1 MIGSMIM
8 RLLLALAAFG
18 MVATPVAA
26 QTDPAAR
33 GLAVQAKAVASQAQM
48 LALGRDPLLV
58 TANGDSRIDAIT
70 IDPARLAKNMRSELV
85 WASELTG
92 QRFVIGPTFG
102 KSGDRT
108 DQVLTR
114 MGQVLGTNAG
124 ILYWKAA
131 VNDIAQNYPTATTS
145 GATAAANTIQAA
157 EMARLAGM
165 KVIIALEVGANG
177 LTAAQNQQVQEYNIR
192 MIDYQENAPGVYL
205 SDARSAVMNPIASTT
220 TSAFKSFFSIDGT
233 HSVSRGAFYDA
244 QAGLVPLFNNLLPPR
259 SVFIRSAAELPTNGR
274 WQLLLNPI
282 FATATGGAIDTKA
295 AIATLD
301 GTTGVTLASTNA
313 NPLATMPVGATI
325 SGTGIPAGATI
336 TAQPAGGGAGKYTI
350 SQAATATVSGVNVTI
365 SSIQGTIPSGWTWGT
380 TGQALGTVS
389 TQPDPDGIGNN
400 VTVTCTWV
408 NPGDG
413 CRLFQTVGTSYWSQ
427 GDLLQSVSQVQVTSA
442 STCLAATR
450 LDMLVNGTIGTNG
463 STEVQDGYH
472 ATTTG
477 SLGPDQPYTATL
489 LTRPFTVPAF
499 TSKGYLAA
507 YVYLEGACAGSVTAV
522 IKQVGMRR
530 RLASPNG

>member
-1 MIGSMIM
+1 MIM

-18 MVATPVAA
+18 MVASPVAA
-26 QTDPAAR
+26 QIDPAAR
-33 GLAVQAKAVASQAQM
+33 GLAVQAKAAASQAQT

-58 TANGDSRIDAIT
+58 TAIGDSRIDAIT
-70 IDPARLAKNMRSELV
+70 IDAARNAKNMRSELV

-114 MGQVLGTNAG
+114 MPLVLGTNAG
-124 ILYWKAA
+124 TLYWKAA
-131 VNDIAQNYPTATTS
+131 VNDIAQNYPTAATS
-145 GATAAANTIQAA
+145 GATAAANTIIGA

-165 KVIIALEVGANG
+165 KVIIALEVGATG
-177 LTAAQNQQVQEYNIR
+177 LTAAQYQQVQEYNIR
-192 MIDYQENAPGVYL
+192 MIDYQENAVGVYL
-205 SDARSAVMNPIASTT
+205 SDARSAVMNPTASTT
-220 TSAFKSFFSIDGT
+220 TSAFKTSFSLDGT

-259 SVFIRSAAELPTNGR
+259 SVFVRSAAELPTNGR

-295 AIATLD
+295 ALATLD

-313 NPLATMPVGATI
+313 NPLATMPIGATI
-325 SGTGIPAGATI
+325 TGTGIPAGATI
-336 TAQPAGGGAGKYTI
+336 TAQPNGGGAGKYTI
-350 SQAATATVSGVNVTI
+350 SQAATATASGVAVTI
-365 SSIQGTIPSGWTWGT
+365 SSVQGTIPSGWTWGT
-380 TGQALGTVS
+380 TGQALATVS
-389 TQPDPDGIGNN
+389 TQADPDGIGNN
-400 VTVTCTWV
+400 VIVTCTWV
-408 NPGDG
+408 NAGDG
-413 CRLFQTVGTSYWSQ
+413 CRLFQTVGTAFWSQ

-442 STCLAATR
+442 SQCLAATR
-450 LDMLVNGTIGTNG
+450 LNMLVNGTIGTNT

-472 ATTTG
+472 ATTAG

-489 LTRPFTVPAF
+489 LTRPFAVPAF
-499 TSKGYLAA
+499 TTKGYLAA

-522 IKQVGMRR
+522 IKQVGIRR
-530 RLASPNG
+530 RLSSPNG